1 MQPTAMS
8 EKYEWWRNFSRAKVF
23 DRCSSMN
30 GSFTPSSESRSATL
44 V

>member
-1 MQPTAMS
+1 MQPTAIS

-23 DRCSSMN
+23 DRCNSMK
-30 GSFTPSSESRSATL
+30 GSFTPSSESRKATL